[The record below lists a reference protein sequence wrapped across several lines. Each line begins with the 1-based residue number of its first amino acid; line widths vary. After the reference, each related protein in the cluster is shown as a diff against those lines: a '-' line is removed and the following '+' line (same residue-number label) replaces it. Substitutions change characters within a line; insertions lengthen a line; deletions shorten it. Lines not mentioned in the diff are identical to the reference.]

1 MIIIAAQNT
10 EVAVNDNI
18 IISAG
23 EEDII
28 VLVRCTV

>member
-10 EVAVNDNI
+10 EVAVDDNI

-28 VLVRCTV
+28 VGCTVKK